1 MSVVA
6 VVAEV
11 ARVAWAEALRM
22 GWFTLL
28 GVLVAALIKT
38 YELDR
43 KVRVYV
49 ARSGA
54 WGVLIA
60 TAVGTLSPLC
70 SCGILPV
77 VIPMALSGVPLPPLI
92 ALLVTSP
99 VMDPAS
105 FALTWGGVGQALAWW
120 KLGGAVFLGLTA
132 GFGTLALE
140 RAGVLAGDLL
150 RMRPVF
156 TPEGE
161 LAPAYEIACAN
172 GFRIRTM
179 TVVPRESRFRF
190 FLDRFRDV
198 GAFVGLWVG
207 LAILLEAAIRVLV
220 PVNWLAWLVGQTGP
234 AGIAAAT
241 AVALPLPLHQVP
253 VVPILAGLQAKGL
266 GAGPDVAFLLAGPVT
281 SIPATAALAA
291 MFRPRVVVV
300 YLGLGLAGSVV
311 LGLARW
317 VVTAA

>member
-1 MSVVA
+1 MTGWEA
-6 VVAEV
+6 LREIG
-11 ARVAWAEALRM
+11 RVALGEAWRM

-28 GVLVAALIKT
+28 GVGVAALIKT
-38 YELDR
+38 YQWDR

-49 ARSGA
+49 GRAGP
-54 WGVLIA
+54 WGILIA

-77 VIPMALSGVPLPPLI
+77 VIPMALSGVPLPPLM

-105 FALTWGGVGQALAWW
+105 FALTWGGVGPALAWW
-120 KLGGAVFLGLTA
+120 KLGGAVFLGLLA

-140 RAGVLAGDLL
+140 RAGVLGPDLL
-150 RMRPVF
+150 RLRPVY

-172 GFRIRTM
+172 GFRVRTM
-179 TVVPRESRFRF
+179 TVMPRDSRLRF
-190 FLDRFRDV
+190 FLDRFWDV
-198 GAFVGLWVG
+198 GSFVFLWVG
-207 LAILLEAAIRVLV
+207 VAILLEAVIQVLV
-220 PVNWLAWLVGQTGP
+220 PTRWLVWLGGQGGP
-234 AGIAAAT
+234 LGVLVAT

-253 VVPILAGLQAKGL
+253 VVPVLAGLQAKGL
-266 GAGPDVAFLLAGPVT
+266 GAGPDLAFLMAGPVT
-281 SIPATAALAA
+281 SIPASATLAA
-291 MFRPRVVVV
+291 MFRPRVLGV
-300 YLGLGLAGSVV
+300 YLGLGLLGSAA

-317 VVTAA
+317 ALATP